1 MWIVD
6 LLDPEDEGIL
16 LIRNVSNIESPH
28 EFPVVSV
35 NAG

>member
-1 MWIVD
+1 MVV
-6 LLDPEDEGIL
+6 LLDPEDEGTL
-16 LIRNVSNIESPH
+16 FIRNVGNIESPH